1 MKAMTYSRYGAP
13 DVLELDDLPQ
23 PVPKENEVLVRNH
36 ASVVS
41 AADAQ
46 ARAADPAI
54 ARLHFGLIKPKW
66 PVLGATFSGVVDSVG
81 SAVTRFER
89 GDAVSG
95 VNVAGF
101 GAHAEYIL
109 VPQDGVVTTTPSGL
123 THEQTVAVFDGSLT
137 ALPFLR
143 DHAQLR
149 RGQSILINGASGA
162 VGTAAVQLAK
172 YYGATVTAVCSAAN
186 AALVRS
192 LGADAVIDYHR
203 ADFTTAED
211 TYDVIFDAVAKSSF
225 RRSRG
230 ALKKP
235 GIYLTTVPS
244 PAILAQMLWT
254 SRFGSRKAKIAF
266 TGLAQPAAMTAD
278 LKFIA
283 GLAESGHY
291 VPVIDTV
298 DLLEDAAAAHRR
310 VSSGRK
316 AGSAVLAIHPAGK
329 LPS

>member
-1 MKAMTYSRYGAP
+1 MKAMTYYSYGAP
-13 DVLELDDLPQ
+13 EVLALDDVPK
-23 PVPKENEVLVRNH
+23 PVPQENEVLVRNH

-41 AADAQ
+41 AVDVQ

-54 ARLHFGLIKPKW
+54 TRLHFGLVKPKW

-81 SAVTRFER
+81 GAVTRFKP

-109 VPQDGVVTTTPSGL
+109 LPQDGVITATPTGL

-172 YYGATVTAVCSAAN
+172 YYGATVTAVCSAGN
-186 AALVRS
+186 ATLVRS
-192 LGADAVIDYHR
+192 LGADTVIDYHR
-203 ADFTTAED
+203 TDFTTAKN
-211 TYDVIFDAVAKSSF
+211 TYDVIFNAVAKSSF

-230 ALKKP
+230 ALKKT

-244 PAILAQMLWT
+244 PTILAEMFWT
-254 SRFGSRKAKIAF
+254 SRFGTRKAVIAF
-266 TGLAQPAAMTAD
+266 TGLAKPAAMTAD

-283 GLAESGHY
+283 GLAGSGQY
-291 VPVIDTV
+291 SPVIDTV
-298 DLLEDAAAAHRR
+298 DAFEDAAAAHRH
-310 VSSGRK
+310 VASGRK
-316 AGSAVLAIHPAGK
+316 AGSAVLAIHPQAMRR
-329 LPS
+329 